1 MQKFMPAIAHVAK
14 ASGFEILMATTSM
27 QRKSAMEKC
36 GYIYIFVEG
45 SAEDRGYFEC
55 YVK

>member
-36 GYIYIFVEG
+36 GYIFVEE